1 MYQLSSR
8 LSFNEEQL
16 LAHIPPENTGDKY
29 DVNRLRCMNYIAKHY
44 TSLAQQIY
52 NTYEIDYRFF
62 FFCTPK
68 TIFSLYFWS
77 DSPDDKPA
85 FVAISIDSEKRNL

>member
-62 FFCTPK
+62 FFLYAK
-68 TIFSLYFWS
+68 NNFFIIFLVRL
-77 DSPDDKPA
+77 A
-85 FVAISIDSEKRNL
+85 RR